1 MMVERQS
8 KLFPNKKARPKTN
21 GMKDMEEF
29 TKTLSTS
36 SNNSSSDQQ
45 PVTTLKQAE
54 ANEKL
59 VNPNKSHKGK
69 AGRKAE
75 YKDPR
80 LKKDLNTKISLSTK
94 LRIQR
99 LISRKF
105 DNKSEG
111 DVIDI
116 ALDYLVSSFD
126 RDDRDSLYKVYKE
139 DMESMIPIIKEKNE
153 KAKQKG
159 KVTLDI
165 TEEINQQTLKEQ
177 KEKWVSAKFE

>member
-1 MMVERQS
+1 MAERQS
-8 KLFPNKKARPKTN
+8 KLFPNKKARPRTN

-29 TKTLSTS
+29 TKSLSIS
-36 SNNSSSDQQ
+36 SADNSAPKVNTTEKHSDDNKN
-45 PVTTLKQAE
+45 LK
-54 ANEKL
+54 
-59 VNPNKSHKGK
+59 NPNKSHKGK

-126 RDDRDSLYKVYKE
+126 RDDRDSLYKAYKE
-139 DMESMIPIIKEKNE
+139 DMESMIPIIQEKMKKLKN
-153 KAKQKG
+153 
-159 KVTLDI
+159 KV
-165 TEEINQQTLKEQ
+165 N
-177 KEKWVSAKFE
+177 

>member
-1 MMVERQS
+1 MAERQS
-8 KLFPNKKARPKTN
+8 KLFPNKKSRPRTN

-29 TKTLSTS
+29 TKSLSIPSITNNS
-36 SNNSSSDQQ
+36 APKVDTVEKRSVDSNN
-45 PVTTLKQAE
+45 LK
-54 ANEKL
+54 
-59 VNPNKSHKGK
+59 NPNKSHKGK

-126 RDDRDSLYKVYKE
+126 RDDRDSLYKAYKE

-153 KAKQKG
+153 KARQQG
-159 KVTLDI
+159 KLTLDI
-165 TEEINQQTLKEQ
+165 TEEINDQTLKEQ